1 MSVGST
7 ATNPSFPNW
16 VRGLDLVTGIIAVL
30 VGFWIFLDVSLA
42 QLTILFLFSFA
53 LALIGFTRLVKV
65 ATTPDEI
72 MKRSSRV
79 LNTVA
84 GVLSIISAAYV
95 FTFPLVTI
103 LLSIAILGVAL
114 MLMGTARL
122 YMGAVEDGLPIWM
135 RTLLI
140 IIGLLTI
147 GLSLLT
153 IAFPG
158 YGFVILIMLIS
169 IMLIINGLTRLV
181 SGITGR
187 Y

>member
-1 MSVGST
+1 MT
-7 ATNPSFPNW
+7 LKKTTITLSFPTW

-30 VGFWIFLDVSLA
+30 VGFWIILDVSLA

-84 GVLSIISAAYV
+84 GVISIISAAYV
-95 FTFPLVTI
+95 FTFPLLTI
-103 LLSIAILGVAL
+103 LLSIAILGIAL
-114 MLMGTARL
+114 MLMGAARL
-122 YMGAVEDGLPIWM
+122 FMGAVEDELPIWM
-135 RTLLI
+135 RALLI

-158 YGFVILIMLIS
+158 FGFIILAMLIS
-169 IMLIINGLTRLV
+169 IMLIINGFTRLV

>member
-1 MSVGST
+1 MT
-7 ATNPSFPNW
+7 ASGVVSNGSFPDW
-16 VRGLDLVTGIIAVL
+16 VRGLDIITGIIAVI
-30 VGFWIFLDVSLA
+30 VGFWIVLDTSLA
-42 QLTILFLFSFA
+42 QLTILFGFSFA
-53 LALIGFTRLVKV
+53 LALIGFTRIVKV

-72 MKRSSRV
+72 MKSSSRV
-79 LNTVA
+79 LNAVA
-84 GVLSIISAAYV
+84 GVISIISAAYV
-95 FTFPLVTI
+95 FAFPLVTI

-122 YMGAVEDGLPIWM
+122 FMGVIEDGLPTWM
-135 RTLLI
+135 RALLI
-140 IIGLLTI
+140 FIGLLTI

-158 YGFVILIMLIS
+158 YGFAILTLLVS